1 MQLRVKQRLGR
12 VGQPGETDP
21 ARAALQMGRRSQEC
35 GESFGIRKKIAD
47 EWQDH
52 CPFILSAPQ
61 GDIRPPIAPGYKSIC
76 SRRVGTRTGPRS
88 RL

>member
-12 VGQPGETDP
+12 VGQPGETNP

-35 GESFGIRKKIAD
+35 GEGFSIRKKIAD

-52 CPFILSAPQ
+52 CPFILSASAY
-61 GDIRPPIAPGYKSIC
+61 RSIC
-76 SRRVGTRTGPRS
+76 SRRAGTSTGPRS